1 MADSFLFVDQF
12 CVMLQSL
19 RKYIGTINP
28 DKLNVENWENLIKLS
43 QVNSKNRSSNSK
55 RSNFLLFTS
64 SLE

>member
-1 MADSFLFVDQF
+1 
-12 CVMLQSL
+12 VMLQSL